1 MYDTESLLYQELC
14 TVFVTLCQMS
24 NDGLEPNSLVPINSS
39 RVNMTHQ
46 LLKNSLRVQNH
57 LEQDFS
63 LGQDDCPIG
72 LK

>member
-1 MYDTESLLYQELC
+1 
-14 TVFVTLCQMS
+14 MS
-24 NDGLEPNSLVPINSS
+24 NDGLELYSLVPINSS

-46 LLKNSLRVQNH
+46 LLKNSLRAQNH